1 MPPIKYIQLDAAE
14 DVDDEPLA
22 FTDVVIALYLEG
34 LPSEIDEENEQVFE
48 SAPLAEAVIGAFCL
62 GCAIGI
68 EYPERL
74 LPILAQTH
82 EDELDEIIDECRES
96 LTERIEEAKAATEP
110 LEAESFI
117 VAMTDGLDERP
128 YVDAETAQSALSMSF
143 EYGCVLAHVERGAA
157 IVVRNEFNRSEEAAA
172 EELEDQE
179 EDHAGHDHEGHDH
192 EGHDHAGHDHGDDA
206 ADHGAY
212 HSVQEFAVEIIAAY
226 EADIG
231 PLV

>member
-1 MPPIKYIQLDAAE
+1 MPPRKFIPLDAIE
-14 DVDDEPLA
+14 DIEEEPLA

-34 LPSEIDEENEQVFE
+34 LPSDMDEANDEVFE

-68 EYPERL
+68 EYPDRL
-74 LPILAQTH
+74 LPILTQTH
-82 EDELDEIIDECRES
+82 GEDLEEIVDECRAS
-96 LTERIEEAKAATEP
+96 LTERINEAKAAAEP

-128 YVDAETAQSALSMSF
+128 YASAETAQNALSMSF

-157 IVVRNEFNRSEEAAA
+157 IVVRNEFNRSQEEAV
-172 EELEDQE
+172 EEL
-179 EDHAGHDHEGHDH
+179 
-192 EGHDHAGHDHGDDA
+192 
-206 ADHGAY
+206 ADGAEPDGFETPDPF
-212 HSVQEFAVEIIAAY
+212 HSLQEFAEEIVAAY

-231 PLV
+231 PLVTG